1 MSLPDRVVIVHLR
14 RPVRWDPNESR
25 TDPFWEIGSFGC
37 TGCHRKNLM
46 NPRRADT
53 LYGARF
59 AFAQGGPLGFRL
71 VHLTPPVKI
80 VHLPDRCE
88 ATWAPAEMPFRYDA
102 APLLID
108 NDGRTHFPRLR
119 ATLEGGRR
127 ETLEAQFSSGFR
139 SRREPLEEEV
149 AAELV
154 TTFERLRV
162 GAPADAQARSYVDAL
177 PFPPPKIERNR
188 RAVYRALRARLLE
201 PTPPSGRRP
210 KRGRGSARRC

>member
-1 MSLPDRVVIVHLR
+1 
-14 RPVRWDPNESR
+14 
-25 TDPFWEIGSFGC
+25 
-37 TGCHRKNLM
+37 M
-46 NPRRADT
+46 NPRRAES
-53 LYGARF
+53 LNGVRM

-71 VHLTPPVKI
+71 VHLTPPVKTL
-80 VHLPDRCE
+80 HLPDRCE
-88 ATWAPAEMPFRYDA
+88 ATWSPPEMPFRYDA

-119 ATLEGGRR
+119 APLEGGRR

-162 GAPADAQARSYVDAL
+162 GAPAGAQARSYVDAL
-177 PFPPPKIERNR
+177 PFPPPKIQKNR
-188 RAVYRALRARLLE
+188 RAVYRELRTRLLQ
-201 PTPPSGRRP
+201 PATPSSRRA
-210 KRGRGSARRC
+210 KKDRGSARRC